1 MTRDHGKDPL
11 EVLRAADPASDDRL
25 SSASL
30 ARVRA
35 RVREEVMTAHTTTSR
50 RTWVRPV
57 QVGVLATAIGAL
69 AVAFVLGSLGS
80 RGQEGLLP
88 GTSGPGIGA
97 CVAQYSIGTLR
108 DREFAFD
115 GVVSSIA
122 GDSVTFTVRESFR
135 GVTGDTVTLDAPG
148 MTGTSITSAG
158 GPNLAIGSR
167 YLVAGDAT
175 FVWGCGFTQPYDAA
189 LAAAWGSA
197 LG

>member
-1 MTRDHGKDPL
+1 MTRDLQKDPL

-35 RVREEVMTAHTTTSR
+35 RVREGIMTAHTTPR

-57 QVGVLATAIGAL
+57 QAGVLITAIGAL
-69 AVAFVLGSLGS
+69 AVAIVLGSVGS

-88 GTSGPGIGA
+88 GTSAPGIGA
-97 CVAQYSIGTLR
+97 CVAQYSLDTLR
-108 DREFAFD
+108 DRDFAFD

-122 GDSVTFTVRESFR
+122 GDRVTFSLRDSFR
-135 GVTGDTVTLDAPG
+135 GITGDSVTLDAPG
-148 MTGTSITSAG
+148 MTGASITSVG
-158 GPNLAIGSR
+158 GPNLAVGSR

-175 FVWGCGFTQPYDAA
+175 FVWGCGFTQPYDAGI
-189 LAAAWGSA
+189 AAEWGSA